1 MSSFMSKLAD
11 FYLDKRKQEEARLN
25 KVYEY
30 AKNFDNIRE
39 LISEKADLELKI
51 EKCEFLNESHIDLDK
66 KYAKVCTDLKAL
78 TKEKGIDLDRHYDC
92 EICKDS
98 GKVGD
103 RLCKCAM
110 VEYIK
115 ILRRESGINS
125 VAKFTFKD
133 NKVNEKNCR
142 QGASLSRLYDILEK
156 YCDKFPNN
164 KIKAFTFSGTVGAG
178 KTCLL
183 SSVANALLEKG
194 YFVYYLSAGE
204 LNDIFLSYH
213 LASLGD
219 KARVFEPL
227 LEADALIIDDL
238 GTEPIRKDVTV
249 NYFYKLIEERMA
261 NDKTI
266 MITTNLSLDALKE
279 RYSSRTISR
288 LTAKNK
294 GVFGEFGGDDL
305 RTFRELSD

>member
-11 FYLDKRKQEEARLN
+11 FYLNKRKQEETRIN
-25 KVYEY
+25 KAYEY
-30 AKNFDNIRE
+30 AKSFDNIRE

-51 EKCEFLNESHIDLDK
+51 EKCKFLNQSHNDLDK
-66 KYAKVCTDLKAL
+66 KYSNICTDLKVL
-78 TKEKGIDLDRHYDC
+78 TKAKGIDLDRHYDC

-98 GKVGD
+98 GKVGNK
-103 RLCKCAM
+103 LCKCAM
-110 VEYIK
+110 SEYIK
-115 ILRRESGINS
+115 ILRQDSGINS

-133 NKVNEKNCR
+133 NKVSENNCR
-142 QGASLSRLYDILEK
+142 QGASLSKLYNILEK
-156 YCDKFPNN
+156 YCEKFPNN

-183 SSVANALLEKG
+183 SAVANALLEKG
-194 YFVYYLSAGE
+194 YFVHYLSAGE
-204 LNDIFLSYH
+204 LNDIFLAYH
-213 LASLGD
+213 LANLSE
-219 KARVFEPL
+219 KAKVFEPL

-261 NDKTI
+261 KDKTV
-266 MITTNLSLDALKE
+266 MISTNLSLDALKE
-279 RYSSRTISR
+279 RYSSRTVSR
-288 LTAKNK
+288 LTAKGK

-305 RTFRELSD
+305 RTFKELSD